1 MALTEEQANKIKE
14 SLLSRLDNFPEEKRN
29 EIKQKVNSMS
39 IPEVEEFIKQ
49 NKLTHL
55 GDQCIFCS
63 IIAGQNPSYKI
74 AENAKDI
81 AILEITP
88 LSKGHVLIV
97 PKNHEEGLTDSS
109 KELTKFVA
117 DILKVKFSPQE
128 IKINTKEIMNHKLI
142 EIIPIY
148 GDEKGKEPATEETLI
163 QIQNEI
169 LSTPQEIQKEAPSQ
183 KEKLPPKPKI
193 IPKLKPRIP

>member
-1 MALTEEQANKIKE
+1 MVLTEEQANQIKK
-14 SLLSRLDNFPEEKRN
+14 SLLSRLENFPEDRRK
-29 EIKQKVNSMS
+29 EIVEKVNLMS
-39 IPEVEEFIKQ
+39 TPEVENFIKE

-63 IIAGQNPSYKI
+63 IVSGKNPSFKI

-117 DILKVKFSPQE
+117 DILKSKFSPQE

-148 GDEKGKEPATEETLI
+148 GDEKERSPTSEETLI
-163 QIQNEI
+163 QLQNEI
-169 LSTPQEIQKEAPSQ
+169 LSNLEPQKKEISLP
-183 KEKLPPKPKI
+183 KEKPPKPKI
-193 IPKLKPRIP
+193 LPKLKPRIP